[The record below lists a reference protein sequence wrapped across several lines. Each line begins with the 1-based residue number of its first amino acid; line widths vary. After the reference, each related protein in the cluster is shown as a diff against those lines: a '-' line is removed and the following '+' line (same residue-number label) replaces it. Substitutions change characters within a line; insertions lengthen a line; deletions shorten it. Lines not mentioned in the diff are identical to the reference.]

1 MERLHL
7 KNIGPPV
14 YSQIALDIAVR
25 IARGELKENTK
36 ISGRS
41 KMASEYNVSP
51 ETIRRS
57 FQLLQD
63 MKIIEVLQSSGA
75 IIKSRD
81 NALKYIERNNIGND
95 FRNLKQE
102 LNALLKERSNM
113 DKRINDIVS
122 QIIDYSERY
131 RNIKPL
137 YTLEFE
143 IPENSSILKKSITET
158 KFWQN
163 TGATIVAIKRL
174 DDIILSPGPYF
185 VFESHDIIVVTGDM
199 GISQRIQALIK
210 NIDE

>member
-25 IARGELKENTK
+25 IARGDLKENTK

-95 FRNLKQE
+95 FRNLKRE

-113 DKRINDIVS
+113 DKRINEIVS
-122 QIIDYSERY
+122 QIIDYSERF
-131 RNIKPL
+131 RN
-137 YTLEFE
+137 
-143 IPENSSILKKSITET
+143 
-158 KFWQN
+158 
-163 TGATIVAIKRL
+163 AIKRS

-185 VFESHDIIVVTGDM
+185 VFEPHDIIVVTGDM
-199 GISQRIQALIK
+199 GISQRIQDLIK
-210 NIDE
+210 NID

>member
-75 IIKSRD
+75 IIKSRE

-95 FRNLKQE
+95 FRNLKRE
-102 LNALLKERSNM
+102 LNTLLKERSNM
-113 DKRINDIVS
+113 DKRINEIVS

-163 TGATIVAIKRL
+163 TGATIVAIKRS

-185 VFESHDIIVVTGDM
+185 VFEPHDIIVVTGDM
-199 GISQRIQALIK
+199 GISQRIQDLIK
-210 NIDE
+210 NNDE